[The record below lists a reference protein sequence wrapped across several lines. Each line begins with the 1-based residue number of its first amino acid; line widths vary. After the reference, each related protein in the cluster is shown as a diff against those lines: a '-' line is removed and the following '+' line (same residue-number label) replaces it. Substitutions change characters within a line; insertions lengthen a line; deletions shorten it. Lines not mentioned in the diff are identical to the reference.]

1 MKLHQSTHSCVCS
14 ICPKPSSA
22 LPCGAPGCRSPMRIP
37 RCPCPSAAPPASSPT
52 MWCSPAALSSSPC
65 SPAASRLWPGDAGS
79 MGPSL
84 FCLGSP
90 WPRTWRL
97 WHCPQPPTPL
107 LRQQPW
113 PAASARRFSFCCG
126 AKSTVASVLPA
137 WRCTTRSP
145 SSVESCSPL
154 RFRASAMSTFTGRC
168 SCCQRFRRPWPIAPT
183 DSTSRQKIGPSPPT
197 VGSFPGSSS
206 LSSPSSSWWPATA
219 PPIFA
224 APTPCWSAPI
234 PPRPPWSAVL
244 CCSRGCGGS
253 LTDCPCPPCTGRR
266 SSSFAAGSSSC
277 RYSALA
283 AIWPAVSARPWA

>member
-90 WPRTWRL
+90 WRRTWRL

-107 LRQQPW
+107 LRRQPW
-113 PAASARRFSFCCG
+113 PAASARPFSFCCG
-126 AKSTVASVLPA
+126 AKSTAASALPA
-137 WRCTTRSP
+137 WRCTTRSL
-145 SSVESCSPL
+145 SSVGSCLPL
-154 RFRASAMSTFTGRC
+154 CFRASAMSTFTGRY

-183 DSTSRQKIGPSPPT
+183 GSTSRQKIGPSPPT
-197 VGSFPGSSS
+197 AGSFPGSSS
-206 LSSPSSSWWPATA
+206 LSSPSLSWWPATA
-219 PPIFA
+219 RLIFA
-224 APTPCWSAPI
+224 APIPCWSAPI
-234 PPRPPWSAVL
+234 PP
-244 CCSRGCGGS
+244 
-253 LTDCPCPPCTGRR
+253 
-266 SSSFAAGSSSC
+266 
-277 RYSALA
+277 
-283 AIWPAVSARPWA
+283 